1 MKDKI
6 LAIVFSFCFLFTN
19 FKYVNAQTENITN
32 NHRIYEPFN
41 LSDTKNL
48 KVKAS
53 SVIDFSSFEKN
64 KSSINGL
71 YKGKYVLTN
80 QNDGNSTAKLGLT
93 FTSSI
98 EDLKNFSIDVDGE
111 NVDYTLKFLDDKFK
125 VPTGND
131 FYKEIKENFSSSD
144 YDIKNYKKDD
154 IGVLREFN
162 LESNNTQDLTYE
174 VIVKYY
180 PSKTKVFLS
189 GGKDITSDD
198 KEDDD
203 KKETSQT
210 MKVLRLTYDLSG
222 KYKKPM
228 LFAIGD
234 DINIITKVYSGEKE
248 LTSGYRENIEKK
260 SISVLD
266 FFKEMFLNDIP
277 ENIKQKIS
285 EQNFF
290 EIFAQSFDKILGGV
304 GYDNLGLLSPKS
316 EKQILVSL
324 QFPLE
329 SKKEKKLNVIYPIST
344 EITTVNSTE
353 VLKLNLELSALSS
366 FDKFEKI
373 DYKIIG
379 NNEYKYIV
387 DSNVKYKNTKDDSVI
402 SINKLPDKVVETL
415 LYKEKFLKGVTRD
428 KPRACTNYV
437 LPIVAIFEV
446 VSVIYLRNTYFRK
459 KVNKSYKN

>member
-1 MKDKI
+1 
-6 LAIVFSFCFLFTN
+6 
-19 FKYVNAQTENITN
+19 
-32 NHRIYEPFN
+32 
-41 LSDTKNL
+41 
-48 KVKAS
+48 
-53 SVIDFSSFEKN
+53 
-64 KSSINGL
+64 
-71 YKGKYVLTN
+71 
-80 QNDGNSTAKLGLT
+80 
-93 FTSSI
+93 
-98 EDLKNFSIDVDGE
+98 
-111 NVDYTLKFLDDKFK
+111 
-125 VPTGND
+125 
-131 FYKEIKENFSSSD
+131 
-144 YDIKNYKKDD
+144 
-154 IGVLREFN
+154 
-162 LESNNTQDLTYE
+162 
-174 VIVKYY
+174 
-180 PSKTKVFLS
+180 
-189 GGKDITSDD
+189 
-198 KEDDD
+198 
-203 KKETSQT
+203 

-290 EIFAQSFDKILGGV
+290 EIFAQSFDKILGGI

-316 EKQILVSL
+316 EKQILVFL

-329 SKKEKKLNVIYPIST
+329 SKKEKNLNVVYPIST

-379 NNEYKYIV
+379 NNDYKYIV

-446 VSVIYLRNTYFRK
+446 ISIIYLRNTYFRK